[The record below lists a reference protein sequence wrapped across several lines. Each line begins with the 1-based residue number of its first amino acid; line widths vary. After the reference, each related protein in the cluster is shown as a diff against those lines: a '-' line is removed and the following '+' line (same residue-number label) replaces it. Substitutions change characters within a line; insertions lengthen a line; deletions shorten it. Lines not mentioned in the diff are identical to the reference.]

1 MVIGEFGVIGVHVL
15 KHVGKVEY
23 LGLGHVIVHFPNMV
37 VHVVIGMALL

>member
-1 MVIGEFGVIGVHVL
+1 MGIGEFGVIGVHVL
-15 KHVGKVEY
+15 HPVGKEEY

>member
-15 KHVGKVEY
+15 KHVGKEEN
-23 LGLGHVIVHFPNMV
+23 LELGHVIVHFPNMV

>member
-1 MVIGEFGVIGVHVL
+1 MGIGEFGAVGVHVL
-15 KHVGKVEY
+15 HLVGKEEY